1 MSVNKEHDSDC
12 NMANILLV
20 FHIFY
25 LFQKLLSK
33 DIISR
38 KILKNITF
46 RMQNKRRETR
56 KIFYILHSSRCGSWL
71 LFCH

>member
-1 MSVNKEHDSDC
+1 MRMSVNKEHDSDR

-20 FHIFY
+20 FHILH

-38 KILKNITF
+38 KILKSVIS
-46 RMQNKRRETR
+46 RMQNKRRETC
-56 KIFYILHSSRCGSWL
+56 KIF
-71 LFCH
+71 

>member
-1 MSVNKEHDSDC
+1 MSVNKEHDSDG

-20 FHIFY
+20 FHILY

-38 KILKNITF
+38 KILKNIIS
-46 RMQNKRRETR
+46 RMQNKRRETS